1 MCEPS
6 SVSDLPE
13 SWEKTATDLEWPL
26 LLERIARHCMSGPA
40 GDRVRR
46 IRPHS
51 ALEPARERMLLVSEA
66 LELSERGERLPVQA
80 VPDVRAQLD
89 RIRRGAVASGA
100 ELRELSMLL
109 AVARALRVY
118 AREHC
123 QGQVRLEAALRT
135 DGALDV
141 LLERIQGAVGEDGS
155 IRDDASS
162 GLRKARHRVVE
173 TRQQLMAAL
182 ARSMKRYASVLRD
195 QYFTEHDGRYTLP
208 VRADAHLRVPGIVHG
223 ASASGGTLYVEPQ
236 EVTGVG
242 NQLRMAHAEA
252 EREEAKVLA
261 ELTGLAASRIDALDA
276 AREICIEADV
286 LLALTRWAGEVE
298 ARPVVP
304 DPATSLRLRAMR
316 HPLLIRP
323 EMQVV
328 PNDLELSDATA
339 LVISGPNA
347 GGKTVA
353 LKCIGLAAW
362 MARSGIPLPVAADS
376 TVGWFDPVFIDIG
389 DDQSLMQSLSTFSG
403 HIAQLSQFLACA
415 RDQTLVLIDEV
426 VAGTDPEEGSV
437 LAVAVL
443 EGLLERGATVA
454 VTTHFER
461 LKQLATD
468 DARFVNASVGF
479 DFQHMAPTFRLHLG
493 TPGASSALAVAARF
507 GMPEAVVARAQALIP
522 EEATRLHDLLES
534 VQAERSRLQAARDD
548 AERDA
553 RRHAQLLGEIETE
566 RRHAREREEQRLA
579 REARDLEQA
588 IRQARGKLVEF
599 KRRLARPELTSGDV
613 RQAERLVDEAAHPVA
628 VGGRLAQLARPA
640 PSETDRRPARAD
652 QLPPGTRVY
661 LPKLGSYAE
670 TLEAPTRGQ
679 VRVLAGALKLVV
691 AVEDLEHP
699 SAGPSRRS
707 RQRQVRRPSPP
718 AQPGTSRMVSD
729 FSPVRTS
736 GNTLDL
742 RGERVDD
749 ALDRVDAFLDSM
761 LAQGEPAG
769 FILHGHGTGKLKA
782 AVRAHLEHSAYVDR
796 FQPAG
801 PEDGGDAFTLFW
813 VRS

>member
-1 MCEPS
+1 MREPS
-6 SVSDLPE
+6 SCPDL
-13 SWEKTATDLEWPL
+13 SQLQEKTAADLEWPL
-26 LLERIARHCMSGPA
+26 LLERIARHCMSAHA
-40 GDRVRR
+40 GDRLRR
-46 IRPHS
+46 LRPHS
-51 ALEPARERMLLVSEA
+51 TLEAARERMQLVGEA
-66 LELSERGERLPVQA
+66 LELSDRGQRLPVQA
-80 VPDVRAQLD
+80 VPDVRALLES
-89 RIRRGAVASGA
+89 IRRGAVGSGA
-100 ELRELSMLL
+100 EFREISALL
-109 AVARALRVY
+109 TVARALRAY
-118 AREHC
+118 AIEHC
-123 QGQVRLEAALRT
+123 PGELRLAAALQT
-135 DGALDV
+135 DATLDA
-141 LLERIQGAVGEDGS
+141 LLERIQDAVDEDGT

-162 GLRKARHRVVE
+162 ELRKARRRVVD
-173 TRQQLMAAL
+173 TRRQLMAELGRA
-182 ARSMKRYASVLRD
+182 MKRYASVLRD

-236 EVTGVG
+236 ELTGVG
-242 NQLRMAHAEA
+242 NQVRMAHAEA

-261 ELTGLAASRIDALDA
+261 DLTELARSRIDSLDA
-276 AREICIEADV
+276 ARETCVEADV
-286 LLALTRWAGEVE
+286 LLALTRWADEVE

-304 DPATSLRLRAMR
+304 DPEPRLKLLAMR

-323 EMQVV
+323 EVQVV
-328 PNDLELSDATA
+328 PNDLELGDATA

-353 LKCIGLAAW
+353 LKCMGLAAW

-376 TVGWFDPVFIDIG
+376 HVGWFDPVLIDIG

-403 HIAQLSQFLACA
+403 HIAQLSQFLARA
-415 RDQTLVLIDEV
+415 QDHALVLIDEV

-443 EGLLERGATVA
+443 EGLLERRATVV

-493 TPGASSALAVAARF
+493 VPGASSALAVAARF
-507 GMPEAVVARAQALIP
+507 GMPADVVARAQELIP
-522 EEATRLHDLLES
+522 EEATRLCDLLES

-553 RRHAQLLGEIETE
+553 RRHAQLRDEIESE
-566 RRHAREREEQRLA
+566 RRHARQREEQRLV
-579 REARDLEQA
+579 REARDLDLA
-588 IRQARGKLVEF
+588 IRQARGNLVEV
-599 KRRLARPELTSGDV
+599 KRRLARPELTSRDV
-613 RQAERLVDEAAHPVA
+613 RRAERMVDEAAHPVA
-628 VGGRLAQLARPA
+628 VGGRLAQLGMPSPHDTDLRPA
-640 PSETDRRPARAD
+640 QAD

-661 LPKLGSYAE
+661 LPKLGSYGE

-691 AVEDLEHP
+691 AVGDVEHP

-707 RQRQVRRPSPP
+707 RQRQGRAPSPR
-718 AQPGTSRMVSD
+718 AQPGASRMVSD
-729 FSPVRTS
+729 FAPVRT
-736 GNTLDL
+736 GDNTLDL

-749 ALDRVDAFLDSM
+749 GLARVDAFLDRM
-761 LAQGEPAG
+761 LAQGEPTG

-782 AVRAHLEHSAYVDR
+782 AVRAHLRSSVYVDR
-796 FQPAG
+796 SEPAG

-813 VRS
+813 VKT